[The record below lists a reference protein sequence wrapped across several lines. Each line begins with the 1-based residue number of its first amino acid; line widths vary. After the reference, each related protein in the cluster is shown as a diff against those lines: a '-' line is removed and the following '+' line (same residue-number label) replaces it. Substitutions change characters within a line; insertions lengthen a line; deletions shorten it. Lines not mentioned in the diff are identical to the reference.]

1 MREKVIVR
9 AATERD
15 HAGIAR
21 IQQACPEAAQWPIG
35 DYSELS
41 VYIAELHGR
50 IIGFCIWHQP
60 AKDEAELLNLAV
72 DPAYRRHGVASR
84 LLRTLLREVAGTVF
98 LEVAENNPGAIA
110 LYQRLG
116 WEAIATRRGYYE
128 MGKINAVVMKKSS
141 W

>member
-1 MREKVIVR
+1 VQEKVIVR

-15 HAGIAR
+15 HPGITR
-21 IQQACPEAAQWPIG
+21 VQRACPEAAQWPIG

-41 VYIAELHGR
+41 VYVAEIQSR
-50 IIGFCIWHQP
+50 VIGFCIWHQP
-60 AKDEAELLNLAV
+60 AQDEAELLNLAV
-72 DPAYRRHGVASR
+72 DPAYRRHGVASK
-84 LLRTLLREVAGTVF
+84 LLRTLLHRVAGTVF

-110 LYQRLG
+110 LYRGLG